1 MNTVLNSVK
10 NAKCSLSLL
19 LNGIEILFM
28 LGILKSSLKNHLEGI
43 NYQIILKPKKR
54 LIFIEESNNSQ
65 GGLTLNYFLGTIV
78 EVMSL
83 GWQVGH

>member
-54 LIFIEESNNSQ
+54 LIFIEE
-65 GGLTLNYFLGTIV
+65 
-78 EVMSL
+78 
-83 GWQVGH
+83 